1 MSIVFT
7 ISIIYM
13 TKTWHQSKGLTVD
26 TAENQQGHPVGDL
39 IISKAIFIGF
49 VLSWWRFEDI
59 KII

>member
-13 TKTWHQSKGLTVD
+13 TKTWHQSKGLAVG

-39 IISKAIFIGF
+39 IISKATIIGF
-49 VLSWWRFEDI
+49 GPS
-59 KII
+59 